1 MGDVFSSASPYLT
14 LKFGGA
20 MAKPNDEVFG
30 RYMFGDTKIVP
41 GITMREYAT
50 IQAMTGILSRST
62 NLRPEETAKEA
73 VLMADA
79 MLKEM
84 ERPAEEAVGSL
95 YGLIQGILGNTPHQG
110 GVVPTRDEAIKMA
123 NALVEANTIIGT
135 IGAGDDAVK
144 WRRKYYL
151 D

>member
-1 MGDVFSSASPYLT
+1 
-14 LKFGGA
+14 